1 MTHLIIV
8 VMKRLNFIL
17 GAAALAAVAL
27 TASPAVNAQENG
39 NRDENGKVVRGPYET
54 NRFGDNWF
62 IGAGGGVNV
71 FLHDGYKVNIGPS
84 IDAGFGKWFT
94 PAVGMRVG
102 YSGFATRFWADNPS
116 VLGNTLDQEEN
127 QYLQKMGY
135 MYVHGDFLWNMSN
148 AIGGYKETR
157 FWNLVPYFHAGFYRG
172 YGMDGADYANNEL
185 AVGAGLLHNLRLTER
200 LDLVVDMKAIVVN
213 GRVIGAD
220 DPSIQPSVTM
230 GLAVDLGYP
239 GFVRTSSVMG
249 AMELAAADQIA
260 ALQAAAVALEL
271 ANATLEEDVIA
282 LENRNKQLDK
292 MVVDLKKN
300 QNTTDDM
307 SDMLKDMSPVAVY
320 FNIGKATLSVD
331 EMQHLEYIAKNILA
345 KADKQSKVYLTVV
358 GSADSNTGTAKRNK
372 DLSEARSK
380 YVSDLLTSKFG
391 IAKDRLVVKSEVV
404 NAKSDP
410 ELERAVTISF

>member
-39 NRDENGKVVRGPYET
+39 NRDENGQVVRGPYET

-62 IGAGGGVNV
+62 IGAGGGINV

-84 IDAGFGKWFT
+84 VDAGFGKWFT

-102 YSGFATRFWADNPS
+102 YSGFTTRFWADNPS
-116 VLGNTLDQEEN
+116 VLGNTLDKDEN

-157 FWNLVPYFHAGFYRG
+157 FWNLIPYLHAGYYRG
-172 YGMDGADYANNEL
+172 YGIDGADYANNEL

-200 LDLVVDMKAIVVN
+200 LDLIVDMKAIVVN

-220 DPSIQPSVTM
+220 DPSVQPSVTM
-230 GLAVDLGYP
+230 GLAVDLGWP
-239 GFVRTSSVMG
+239 AFVRTSTVIG
-249 AMELAAADQIA
+249 AVELASADQIA
-260 ALQAAAVALEL
+260 ALQAATVALEL

-282 LENRNKQLDK
+282 LENRNRQLDRQ
-292 MVVDLKKN
+292 VADLKKN
-300 QNTTDDM
+300 QKTIDM
-307 SDMLKDMSPVAVY
+307 ADVFKDMSPVAVY
-320 FNIGKATLSVD
+320 FNIGKTTLSVD
-331 EMQHLEYIAKNILA
+331 EMQHLDYFAEKILS
-345 KADKQSKVYLTVV
+345 KADKHSKVYITVM
-358 GSADSNTGTAKRNK
+358 GSADSNTGTPKRNQS
-372 DLSEARSK
+372 LSEARGK
-380 YVSDLLTSKFG
+380 YISEMLTSKYG
-391 IAKDRLVVKSEVV
+391 IAKDRIVVKSEVV
-404 NAKSDP
+404 NAKANP
-410 ELERAVTISF
+410 ELERAVKISF

>member
-157 FWNLVPYFHAGFYRG
+157 FWNLVPYLHAGFYRG

-372 DLSEARSK
+372 TLSEARSK

>member
-1 MTHLIIV
+1 
-8 VMKRLNFIL
+8 
-17 GAAALAAVAL
+17 
-27 TASPAVNAQENG
+27 
-39 NRDENGKVVRGPYET
+39 
-54 NRFGDNWF
+54 
-62 IGAGGGVNV
+62 
-71 FLHDGYKVNIGPS
+71 
-84 IDAGFGKWFT
+84 
-94 PAVGMRVG
+94 MRVG

-157 FWNLVPYFHAGFYRG
+157 FWNLVPYLHAGFYRG

-220 DPSIQPSVTM
+220 DTSIQPSVTM
-230 GLAVDLGYP
+230 GLSVDLGYP

-345 KADKQSKVYLTVV
+345 KADKHSKVYLTVV